1 VASSRRFAR
10 NRSICRSLP
19 FTAIWS
25 LARFRVGGW
34 VAKAPRNAMPLIVHW
49 FRAFVWTLALEQVAA
64 GWVLRR
70 QVPALRR
77 IGLITVSNLASHPA
91 VWLIFPELGAGL
103 GWTRMGTLVV
113 SEVWAFGLEAL
124 IYALFLGRGH
134 ARQAA
139 IASTLANAVSLSL
152 GFGLRA
158 LGWV

>member
-1 VASSRRFAR
+1 M
-10 NRSICRSLP
+10 L
-19 FTAIWS
+19 
-25 LARFRVGGW
+25 
-34 VAKAPRNAMPLIVHW
+34 LIIHW
-49 FRAFVWTLALEQVAA
+49 FRAFVWTLAIEQVVA

-70 QVPALRR
+70 DVPTLRR
-77 IGLITVSNLASHPA
+77 ISLIAVCNIASHPA

-103 GWTRMGTLVV
+103 GWTRFSTLFV

-124 IYALFLGRGH
+124 IYGLFLGRGH

-139 IASTLANAVSLSL
+139 YAATFANAVSLSL